1 MRLDVNELNHNYILR
16 LVILAVFMYK
26 KMRKQELAYTEAV
39 RSFVEKR
46 LGYDTELTLEVGPKM
61 NKSDTRKEILTNLL
75 ENVDDE
81 DRGVYNLVALT
92 FKTGY
97 KEVNMQIN
105 LNEPVKYQEYI
116 YG

>member
-1 MRLDVNELNHNYILR
+1 MKLDYNEVNHKYILR

-26 KMRKQELAYTEAV
+26 NLKGQEEIYLEYV

-46 LGYDTELTLEVGPKM
+46 VGYDTELYLEVGPKM
-61 NKSDTRKEILTNLL
+61 NKADRRDKVLEELL
-75 ENVDDE
+75 DE
-81 DRGVYNLVALT
+81 VEGTSVMNLVVVT

-97 KEVNMQIN
+97 KDVNMQID
-105 LNEPVKYQEYI
+105 LNQEEKYEEYI